1 MSVPLFEW
9 TNDQFRKSGKSESG
23 MMSTTPQIESA
34 DEQVR
39 SVGVKMIRRSYFWE
53 CQHSERL
60 TCLVAV
66 HVNVERFAHPRVR
79 T

>member
-39 SVGVKMIRRSYFWE
+39 RVGVKMIRRSYF
-53 CQHSERL
+53 
-60 TCLVAV
+60 
-66 HVNVERFAHPRVR
+66 
-79 T
+79 

>member
-34 DEQVR
+34 DEYAMT
-39 SVGVKMIRRSYFWE
+39 SVGVSMIMIRR
-53 CQHSERL
+53 
-60 TCLVAV
+60 CLGA
-66 HVNVERFAHPRVR
+66 
-79 T
+79 